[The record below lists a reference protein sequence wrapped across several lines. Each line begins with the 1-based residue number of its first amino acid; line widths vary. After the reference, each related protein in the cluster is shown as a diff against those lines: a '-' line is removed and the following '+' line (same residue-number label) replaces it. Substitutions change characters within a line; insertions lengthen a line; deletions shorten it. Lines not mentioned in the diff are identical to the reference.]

1 MLIVKWFLALVAA
14 LSFVAAVA
22 AFVGFVD
29 RKGSERAEELHRRAA
44 QANTVR
50 PAKDWGGAVYS
61 YTDPRSGQR
70 YLIVSTGYHGG
81 VTMIKAEPD
90 KLPEAK

>member
-1 MLIVKWFLALVAA
+1 MTTSAEKYFKVLLATSLAFAFVIMAA
-14 LSFVAAVA
+14 WIISDYTAAKQAEEAAAVA
-22 AFVGFVD
+22 PEPKT
-29 RKGSERAEELHRRAA
+29 RI
-44 QANTVR
+44 
-50 PAKDWGGAVYS
+50 WGGAVYS